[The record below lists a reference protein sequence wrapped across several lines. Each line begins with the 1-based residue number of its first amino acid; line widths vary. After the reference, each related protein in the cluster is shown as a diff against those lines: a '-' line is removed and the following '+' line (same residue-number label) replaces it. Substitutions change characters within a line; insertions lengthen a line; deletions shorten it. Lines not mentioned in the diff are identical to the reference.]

1 MNCDV
6 LLEAKGLCKQFV
18 RKLGG
23 REQLVQAVN
32 GVSFSL
38 KKKTSLAI
46 IGASGSGKSTLL
58 KVLLGAETPSSGT
71 FSVRGRVGFV
81 GQDPYTSLAPVMQ
94 VGKLV
99 AEPLIFNRIAASYE
113 ECEESVKRVM
123 EMVRLD
129 YDVYHDR
136 LPSQLSGG
144 ERQRV
149 CIARA
154 LVFDPDIVV
163 MDEPTSMLDQEV
175 KQGIAEIIKKIIDE
189 KEKCFLMATHDIAM
203 AAAVCEQIF
212 VMQNGIIIERGKSE
226 EIFLNPQEELTR
238 KFVQISKN
246 TRAYWEAFYAI

>member
-1 MNCDV
+1 MSFDV

-18 RKLGG
+18 RKARGEDQIVHALK
-23 REQLVQAVN
+23 

-38 KKKTSLAI
+38 GKKTSLAI

-58 KVLLGAETPSSGT
+58 KVLLGAEKPSSGT
-71 FSVRGRVGFV
+71 FFVRGRVGFV

-94 VGKLV
+94 VEKLV
-99 AEPLIFNRIAASYE
+99 AEPLIFNRMAASYE
-113 ECEESVKRVM
+113 ECKEPVKRVM

-129 YDVYHDR
+129 YDVYRDR

-175 KQGIAEIIKKIIDE
+175 KQEISEIIKKIMS
-189 KEKCFLMATHDIAM
+189 KQGKCFLMATHDIAM
-203 AAAVCEQIF
+203 AATVCEQIF
-212 VMQNGIIIERGKSE
+212 VMQDGEIIERGRSE
-226 EIFLNPQEELTR
+226 EIFANPREELTR

-246 TRAYWEAFYAI
+246 TRAYWEAFYDI